1 MLLDRKFEL
10 PHRLEKMTSFLVMDV
25 LERAQELERD
35 GQEIIHMEIGEPD
48 FKTPAKIS
56 EAGQKALLNGHTR
69 YTHSLGIYPLREA
82 IVEWYRKR
90 YHVTI
95 EPEQVIV
102 TMGTSPGLLLV
113 LSVLLNPGDEVIL
126 TNPGY
131 ACYPNFIR
139 YLEGVPVFV
148 DVRESDGFQYR
159 TEDIR
164 RKISEKTKAILIN
177 SPSNPTGHLLPPEE
191 MVDISRLYIPI
202 LADEIYHGLVYE
214 GKEHSFLELT
224 PDAFV
229 LNGFSKLFAMT
240 GWRLGYLIVPE
251 EYVRPIQKLQQNF
264 FISAP
269 EAAQY
274 AGVVALT
281 EEHPEIE
288 EMRLQYNTRR
298 KYLIGRLKEMGFG
311 IQVEPTGAFYVFAN
325 AKRFTRDSLGFS
337 FELLENARVAVAPGI
352 DFGTNGEGYMRF
364 SYATS
369 LEKIEEGMD
378 RLEKYLRTRP
388 DPKTT

>member
-1 MLLDRKFEL
+1 MLLDRKFVL
-10 PHRLEKMTSFLVMDV
+10 PDRLEEISSFLVMDV
-25 LERAQELERD
+25 MERANELERD
-35 GQEIIHMEIGEPD
+35 GAKIIHLEIGEPD
-48 FKTPAKIS
+48 FPTPAKIL
-56 EAGQKALLNGHTR
+56 EAGQKALAKGHTH

-82 IVEWYRKR
+82 VAEWYRKR

-102 TMGTSPGLLLV
+102 TMGTSPGLLLI
-113 LSVLLNPGDEVIL
+113 LSVLLNPGDEIIL

-139 YLEGVPVFV
+139 YLGGVPVFV
-148 DVRESDGFQYR
+148 NVREEDGFQYR
-159 TEDIR
+159 TQDIQQ
-164 RKISEKTKAILIN
+164 KISDKTKAILIN
-177 SPSNPTGHLLPPEE
+177 SPSNPTGHLLPSEE
-191 MVDISRLYIPI
+191 MVEISRLYIPI
-202 LADEIYHGLVYE
+202 ISDEIYHGLIYE
-214 GKEHSFLELT
+214 GDEHSFLELT
-224 PDAFV
+224 PDGFI

-240 GWRLGYLIVPE
+240 GWRLGYIIVPE

-288 EMRLQYNTRR
+288 EMRARYNARR
-298 KYLIGRLKEMGFG
+298 KYLIERLRSLGFG

-325 AKRFTRDSLGFS
+325 ASRFTADSLEFA
-337 FELLENARVAVAPGI
+337 FELLENAHVASAPGI
-352 DFGTNGEGYMRF
+352 DFGSNGEGYMRF
-364 SYATS
+364 SYASS
-369 LEKIEEGMD
+369 LEAIEEGMD
-378 RLEKYLRTRP
+378 RLETYLKNRRVEE
-388 DPKTT
+388 

>member
-10 PHRLEKMTSFLVMDV
+10 PYRLEKMTSFLVMDV

-48 FKTPAKIS
+48 FKTPAKIT
-56 EAGQKALLNGHTR
+56 EAGQRALLNGHTR

-202 LADEIYHGLVYE
+202 LSDEIYHGLVYE

>member
-10 PHRLEKMTSFLVMDV
+10 PSRLADITSFLVMDV
-25 LERAQELERD
+25 MERANELERD
-35 GQEIIHMEIGEPD
+35 GQKIIHLEIGEPD
-48 FKTPAKIS
+48 FPTPRKIL
-56 EAGQKALLNGHTR
+56 EAGQKALAAGHTH

-82 IVEWYRKR
+82 IVDWYRRR

-95 EPEQVIV
+95 YPEQVVV
-102 TMGTSPGLLLV
+102 TMGTSPGLLLI

-139 YLEGVPVFV
+139 YLGGKPAFV
-148 DVRESDGFQYR
+148 AVHEENGFQYR
-159 TEDIR
+159 TQDIQQ
-164 RKISEKTKAILIN
+164 KITEKTNAILIN

-191 MVDISRLYIPI
+191 MVEISRLYVPI
-202 LADEIYHGLVYE
+202 ISDEIYHGLVYE
-214 GKEHSFLELT
+214 GQEHSFLELT

-240 GWRLGYLIVPE
+240 GWRLGYCIVPE
-251 EYVRPIQKLQQNF
+251 EYMRPIQKLQQNF

-274 AGVVALT
+274 AAVVALT
-281 EEHPEIE
+281 EEHPEIDA
-288 EMRLQYNTRR
+288 MRERYNKRR
-298 KYLIGRLKEMGFG
+298 KYMIGRLRDMGFG

-325 AKRFTRDSLGFS
+325 AKKFTNDSLQFA
-337 FELLENARVAVAPGI
+337 FELLENAHVAVAPGV
-352 DFGTNGEGYMRF
+352 DFGSNGEGYMRF
-364 SYATS
+364 SYASS
-369 LEKIEEGMD
+369 LEEIEEGMD
-378 RLEKYLRTRP
+378 RLEKYLKNRKP
-388 DPKTT
+388 AA

>member
-202 LADEIYHGLVYE
+202 LSDEIYHGLVYE